1 MEMPRP
7 VVVTP
12 PNCSDSRNQS
22 KPVYETD
29 KNENRGIK
37 PKSLLHE
44 VAADDVFQKIIQT
57 LDQPLPKILPETWN
71 CLAMAHSGLRKND
84 DASGDNPSDQ
94 HRIRDPEA
102 TELNKHLRLQR
113 DALVLGR
120 ARFGSNVE
128 VASIA
133 LVANASIDI

>member
-1 MEMPRP
+1 MSRP

-12 PNCSDSRNQS
+12 ADCSDSRNQS
-22 KPVYETD
+22 NPVHEQN
-29 KNENRGIK
+29 KNEDCGIK

-44 VAADDVFQKIIQT
+44 VTADDVFQKIIQT

-94 HRIRDPEA
+94 ARISHPSA
-102 TELNKHLRLQR
+102 TK
-113 DALVLGR
+113 
-120 ARFGSNVE
+120 
-128 VASIA
+128 
-133 LVANASIDI
+133 